1 MEGES
6 IPIEERQPNMR
17 GTIRCRQYTSSK
29 NFSYSYSFFN
39 ISANVIFLELDSIKK
54 ASQNGGLLFYVIK

>member
-6 IPIEERQPNMR
+6 KPIEELQPNMR
-17 GTIRCRQYTSSK
+17 GTIPNRQCTSSK

-54 ASQNGGLLFYVIK
+54 ASQIGGLLFYVIK

>member
-6 IPIEERQPNMR
+6 KPIEELQPNMR
-17 GTIRCRQYTSSK
+17 GTIPYRQYTSSK

-54 ASQNGGLLFYVIK
+54 ASQIGGLLFYVIK

>member
-6 IPIEERQPNMR
+6 TPIEELQPNMQD
-17 GTIRCRQYTSSK
+17 TIPCQQYTSSK

-54 ASQNGGLLFYVIK
+54 ASQIGGLLFYVIK